1 MTYHNSYYAI
11 IVLIVLI
18 VLFFLLPPF
27 SQKLVVLFKV
37 RALKKAILSKS
48 TFKELYKGNYEDKTF
63 NITGSYTK
71 TIKNFEEGLRVFL
84 DSKGLDKD
92 LLLTSC
98 YDLIVLHNIPLKEII
113 KSEKHLESQLTL
125 DDLRIYLNDMTT
137 PEVNEIVGTYL
148 FAKSYKL

>member
-1 MTYHNSYYAI
+1 MSHYIYYSIAVFI
-11 IVLIVLI
+11 IG
-18 VLFFLLPPF
+18 FFLLPPF
-27 SQKLVVLFKV
+27 SQKLVVFFKV

-148 FAKSYKL
+148 FTKSYKL

>member
-148 FAKSYKL
+148 FTKSYKL

>member
-1 MTYHNSYYAI
+1 MSHYIYYSIAGFMI
-11 IVLIVLI
+11 G
-18 VLFFLLPPF
+18 FFLLPPF
-27 SQKLVVLFKV
+27 SQKLVVFFKV

-71 TIKNFEEGLRVFL
+71 TIKNFEDGLKVFL
-84 DSKGLDKD
+84 DSKGLDKE
-92 LLLTSC
+92 LLLVSC

-137 PEVNEIVGTYL
+137 PDVNEIVGTYL
-148 FAKSYKL
+148 FAKSCK

>member
-1 MTYHNSYYAI
+1 MSHYIYYAVAGFI
-11 IVLIVLI
+11 IG
-18 VLFFLLPPF
+18 FFLLPPF
-27 SQKLVVLFKV
+27 SQKLVVFFKV

-148 FAKSYKL
+148 FTKSYKL

>member
-1 MTYHNSYYAI
+1 MSHYIYYSIAVFI
-11 IVLIVLI
+11 IGFIVLTFTLR
-18 VLFFLLPPF
+18 P
-27 SQKLVVLFKV
+27 LVVFFK
-37 RALKKAILSKS
+37 AKSLKKDILSKS
-48 TFKELYKGNYEDKTF
+48 TFKELYKGKYKDKTF
-63 NITGSYTK
+63 NITGNYTK

-113 KSEKHLESQLTL
+113 KSERHLESKLTL

-137 PEVNEIVGTYL
+137 PDVNEIVGTYL
-148 FAKSYKL
+148 FAKSCK

>member
-71 TIKNFEEGLRVFL
+71 TIKNFEDGLKVFL
-84 DSKGLDKD
+84 DSKGLDKE
-92 LLLTSC
+92 LLLVSC

-148 FAKSYKL
+148 FTKSYKL

>member
-11 IVLIVLI
+11 IVLI

>member
-11 IVLIVLI
+11 IVLI

-148 FAKSYKL
+148 FTKSYKL